1 MEMLRTTVYYL
12 VVEAL
17 LPSRENLLHM
27 RSQLN
32 FSIGY
37 MYSLYR
43 VDCGDFSARD
53 LPYPSNI
60 SNTPSTGAY
69 SSLQYKVQYRTC
81 TCYQV
86 LVHGTSRY
94 GGSP

>member
-32 FSIGY
+32 FY
-37 MYSLYR
+37 WLH
-43 VDCGDFSARD
+43 
-53 LPYPSNI
+53 
-60 SNTPSTGAY
+60 
-69 SSLQYKVQYRTC
+69 VQS
-81 TCYQV
+81 V
-86 LVHGTSRY
+86 PG
-94 GGSP
+94 